1 MTTRKTKPS
10 GQRPHRKADK
20 TPRANGS
27 SKKLRN
33 GRHLNVDPLKT
44 VYHDRVV
51 DAPEHFQHLI
61 TGSTALLCIDLQ
73 YLDAARG
80 HGVFKDAESSGVA
93 IEAQE
98 YYFDR
103 LENTVLP
110 NLQKLQ
116 GSFREHG
123 LECIHTR
130 IQALTSDGRDRSPGH
145 KRLGILAA
153 PGSKEAEF
161 LEPIAPVEDEIVV
174 NKTASGVFTSTN
186 LDFVLNNI
194 GISALFIVGVYTN
207 ECVETTVRDASDL
220 GYLVTVVEDC
230 CATVTPKL
238 HEASLAT
245 LRDRYARVITVEEA
259 LRDLELF
266 GLRQF
271 DLTATK

>member
-1 MTTRKTKPS
+1 MSIRKTRK
-10 GQRPHRKADK
+10 RPVGKNGKASR
-20 TPRANGS
+20 TGGPV
-27 SKKLRN
+27 KKLRN

-80 HGVFKDAESSGVA
+80 HGIFKDAATSGVA

-103 LENTVLP
+103 LESTVVP
-110 NLQKLQ
+110 NIQRLQA
-116 GSFREHG
+116 SFREHG
-123 LECIHTR
+123 LEVVHTR
-130 IQALTSDGRDRSPGH
+130 IQALTADGRDRSPGH
-145 KRLGILAA
+145 KRLGILAP
-153 PGSKEAEF
+153 PGSKEADF
-161 LEPIAPVEDEIVV
+161 LREIRPEGDEIVV
-174 NKTASGVFTSTN
+174 NKTASGVFNSTN
-186 LDFVLNNI
+186 LDYVLDNL
-194 GISALFIVGVYTN
+194 GVSALFIVGVYTN

-245 LRDRYARVITVEEA
+245 LRDRYARVITAKEA
-259 LRDLELF
+259 LGDLEHF

-271 DLTATK
+271 DATPAR